1 MKEIRLNYGHILEI
15 NFYGKSVGLAKI
27 WGLVYHISAQGR
39 VSSCWQSGGVQD
51 EPLLASNNDPR
62 QKQEG
67 MQLNLYHVRGLDSSQ
82 TSTSP
87 FSFSDMIR
95 KDEERVRSL
104 HSTLANK
111 DGVSNSDKFG
121 GPNLLSTPLKSGLS
135 IGSGNYY
142 VKIGVGTP
150 AKYFSMIV
158 DTGSSLSW
166 LQCQPCVIYCHLQVD
181 PIFTPS
187 SSKTYKTLP
196 CSSSQCSSLKDSTL
210 NAPSCS
216 NKTKACVYKA
226 SYGDTSF
233 SIGYL
238 SQDVLTLTPSEA
250 PSSFVYGCGQDNQGL
265 FGRAAGIIGLAND
278 RLSMFAQLSNKYG
291 NAFSYCLPTSFSA
304 PNSSL
309 SGFLSF
315 GTSSLA
321 SSSSPYKFT
330 PLLKNPKI
338 PSLYFLDLT
347 TITVAG
353 KPLEVAASS
362 YKVPTIIDSGT
373 VITRLPVP
381 VYNALKKS
389 FVMIMSKKYAQAQ
402 GFSILDTCF
411 KGSVKEMSTVPEIQ
425 IIFGGGAGLALKAH
439 NTLIEIEKGVTCLAI
454 AASSNPISIIGNYQ
468 QQTFK
473 VAYDVANSKIGFAAA
488 ACQ

>member
-1 MKEIRLNYGHILEI
+1 MSL
-15 NFYGKSVGLAKI
+15 FWFLAFSAYLAI
-27 WGLVYHISAQGR
+27 ASSLVEFQG
-39 VSSCWQSGGVQD
+39 
-51 EPLLASNNDPR
+51 NDPR
-62 QKQEG
+62 HEQEG
-67 MQLNLYHVRGLDSSQ
+67 MQLNLYHVRSLDSSL

-87 FSFSDMIR
+87 FSFSDMIT
-95 KDEERVRSL
+95 KDEERVKSL
-104 HSTLANK
+104 HSRLANK
-111 DGVSNSDKFG
+111 EAFSNSVTTASSDKVER
-121 GPNLLSTPLKSGLS
+121 PSLVNTPLKSGLS
-135 IGSGNYY
+135 IGSGNYF
-142 VKIGVGTP
+142 VKVGLGTP
-150 AKYFSMIV
+150 AKYYSMIV

-166 LQCQPCVIYCHLQVD
+166 LQCKPCVISCYVQVD

-187 SSKTYKTLP
+187 TSKTYKALP
-196 CSSSQCSSLKDSTL
+196 CSSSQCSSLKGSTL

-216 NKTKACVYKA
+216 NATGACVYKA

-265 FGRAAGIIGLAND
+265 FGKAAGILGLAND
-278 RLSMFAQLSNKYG
+278 KLSMIEQLSKKYG
-291 NAFSYCLPTSFSA
+291 NAFSYCLPSSFSA

-309 SGFLSF
+309 SGFLSI

-321 SSSSPYKFT
+321 SPSYKFT

-338 PSLYFLDLT
+338 PSLYFVDLT

-353 KPLEVAASS
+353 KPIGVSASS

-373 VITRLPVP
+373 VITRLPEP
-381 VYNALKKS
+381 VYNGLKKS
-389 FVMIMSKKYAQAQ
+389 FEMIMSKKYAKAP
-402 GFSILDTCF
+402 GFSILDSCF
-411 KGSVKEMSTVPEIQ
+411 KGSVKGMSTVPEIQ
-425 IIFGGGAGLALKAH
+425 IIFRGGAGLALKAH

-454 AASSNPISIIGNYQ
+454 AASTNPISIIGNYQ

-473 VAYDVANSKIGFAAA
+473 VAYDVANSKIGFAAGG
-488 ACQ
+488 CQ

>member
-1 MKEIRLNYGHILEI
+1 MKLFQNKMLQSLPSGVYRMSLFWFIVFSAH
-15 NFYGKSVGLAKI
+15 
-27 WGLVYHISAQGR
+27 LV
-39 VSSCWQSGGVQD
+39 
-51 EPLLASNNDPR
+51 LASSLVEFQVQFADNDNPR

-67 MQLNLYHVRGLDSSQ
+67 MQLNLYHVKGLDSSQ

-87 FSFSDMIR
+87 FSFSDMIT
-95 KDEERVRSL
+95 KDEERVRFL
-104 HSTLANK
+104 HSRLTNK
-111 DGVSNSDKFG
+111 ESVRNSATTDKLRG
-121 GPNLLSTPLKSGLS
+121 GPSLVSTTPLKSGLS

-142 VKIGVGTP
+142 VKIGLGTP

-166 LQCQPCVIYCHLQVD
+166 LQCQPCVIYCHVQVD

-187 SSKTYKTLP
+187 TSKTYKALP
-196 CSSSQCSSLKDSTL
+196 CSSSQCSSLKSSTL
-210 NAPSCS
+210 NAPGCS
-216 NKTKACVYKA
+216 NATGACVYKA

-250 PSSFVYGCGQDNQGL
+250 PSSGFVYGCGQDNQGL
-265 FGRAAGIIGLAND
+265 FGRSSGIIGLAND
-278 RLSMFAQLSNKYG
+278 KISMLGQLSKKYG
-291 NAFSYCLPTSFSA
+291 NAFSYCLPSSFSA
-304 PNSSL
+304 PNSSSL
-309 SGFLSF
+309 SGFLSI
-315 GTSSLA
+315 GASSLT
-321 SSSSPYKFT
+321 SSPYKFT
-330 PLLKNPKI
+330 PLVKNQKI

-353 KPLEVAASS
+353 KPLGVSASS
-362 YKVPTIIDSGT
+362 YNVPTIIDSGT
-373 VITRLPVP
+373 VITRLPVA

-389 FVMIMSKKYAQAQ
+389 FVLIMSKKYAQAP

-425 IIFGGGAGLALKAH
+425 IIFRGGAGLELKAH
-439 NTLIEIEKGVTCLAI
+439 NSLVEIEKGTTCLAI

-473 VAYDVANSKIGFAAA
+473 VAYDVANFKIGFAPGG
-488 ACQ
+488 CQ